1 MRYNNRMGECEPI
14 GLQSRISI
22 PYARGRS
29 FAVKVSPSILTCDF
43 AHLAEELAFV
53 ESSGADM
60 LHLDVM
66 DGVFVPNLSF
76 GPPVIRRLRL
86 LTSLPFDVHLMMAY
100 PQRLLDAFAEAGADL
115 INIHAECASPL
126 KETLSQ
132 IRSLGKRAALTLKPA
147 TPAEAAFPYLEQLD
161 MVLVMTVEPGF
172 GGQAFMAD
180 MLPKIAALRAEIE
193 RRGLCVDIQVDGGIN
208 AATAQQAAKAG
219 ATVAVVGNALF
230 TSSDAPALV
239 RQMQAL

>member
-1 MRYNNRMGECEPI
+1 
-14 GLQSRISI
+14 
-22 PYARGRS
+22 
-29 FAVKVSPSILTCDF
+29 
-43 AHLAEELAFV
+43 
-53 ESSGADM
+53 
-60 LHLDVM
+60 
-66 DGVFVPNLSF
+66 
-76 GPPVIRRLRL
+76 
-86 LTSLPFDVHLMMAY
+86 MMAY

-208 AATAQQAAKAG
+208 AADGAAGGQKPAQP
-219 ATVAVVGNALF
+219 VAVVGNALF